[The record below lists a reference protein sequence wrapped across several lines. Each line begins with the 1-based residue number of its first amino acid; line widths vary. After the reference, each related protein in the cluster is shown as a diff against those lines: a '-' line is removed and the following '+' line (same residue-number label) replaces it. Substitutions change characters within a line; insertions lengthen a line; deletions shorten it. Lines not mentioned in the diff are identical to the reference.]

1 VVCGAGARRHRP
13 FGRRRAGAD
22 RARREAP
29 LSSLAIGALGVAA
42 LLAALFARVPIAVA
56 LALTGMLGYA
66 ALDGWASALD
76 VMGAVP
82 FELASVR
89 ANAYAFSVVP
99 LFILMGAVASR
110 AGMAR
115 ELYDAANAIFSGFR
129 GALTN
134 ATIGACAAF
143 GSICGSS
150 IATAATFSKVAIPE
164 MRRHGYDAGF
174 SAGAV
179 ASAGTLAILIPPS
192 VLLAIYA
199 LVAEESL
206 PKLFAAALIPGL
218 LLAALYILTVWLIA
232 RLRPD
237 WTPYVAPMP
246 LSRRL
251 RAMGSLWKLAILFFL
266 AVVGIYLGWFSP
278 TEAAA
283 AAAFA
288 AIAIGFAT
296 RTLTRS
302 ALLDALL
309 ETVNSTAMLFFI
321 VIGAFIFARFMVL
334 TRIPN
339 ELVRVVGEW
348 GLSPFVIMLAVI
360 TLYFVLGTFLEEVS
374 TILLTVPV
382 ILPLMQSVGYDGV
395 WFGVFVT
402 TMCTI
407 GLVSPPVGLTV
418 FVIQAQN
425 PDIPATRIYLGT
437 LVFLAA
443 DFVLVGLLIAFPALA
458 LWLPAVLG
466 V

>member
-1 VVCGAGARRHRP
+1 M
-13 FGRRRAGAD
+13 
-22 RARREAP
+22 
-29 LSSLAIGALGVAA
+29 SSLAIGLLGVLA
-42 LLAALFARVPIAVA
+42 LLVVLFLRVPIAVA

-66 ALDGWASALD
+66 AIDGWKTALD

-89 ANAYAFSVVP
+89 GNAYALSVVP

-110 AGMAR
+110 ARMSR

-164 MRRHGYDAGF
+164 MRRHGYDAGL

-179 ASAGTLAILIPPS
+179 AAAGTLAILIPPS
-192 VLLAIYA
+192 VLLAIYSIA
-199 LVAEESL
+199 AEQSL
-206 PKLFAAALIPGL
+206 PKLFAASLIPGIV
-218 LLAALYILTVWLIA
+218 LAALYVVIVVVIA

-246 LSRRL
+246 LRERL
-251 RAMGSLWKLAILFFL
+251 RAATSMWKLGILFFL

-278 TEAAA
+278 TEAASV
-283 AAAFA
+283 AAFA
-288 AIAIGFAT
+288 AIVIGFAT
-296 RTLTRS
+296 RALTLPD
-302 ALLDALL
+302 LLDAFL
-309 ETVNSTAMLFFI
+309 ETVYSTAMLFFI
-321 VIGAFIFARFMVL
+321 VIGAFIFARFIVL
-334 TRIPN
+334 TRVPN
-339 ELVRVVGEW
+339 EIVRLVGEL
-348 GLSPFVIMLAVI
+348 GMTPIAIVVAVI
-360 TLYFVLGTFLEEVS
+360 ALYFLLGTFLEEVS
-374 TILLTVPV
+374 TILITVPV
-382 ILPLMQSVGYDGV
+382 VFPLMQSIGYDGI

-402 TMCTI
+402 VMCTI
-407 GLVSPPVGLTV
+407 GLISPPVGLTV

-437 LVFLAA
+437 LPFLAA
-443 DFVLVGLLIAFPALA
+443 DFVLVALLIAFPALA
-458 LWLPAVLG
+458 LWLPAALKM
-466 V
+466 